1 MSADVRSQIQLNLQK
16 KKNRDHE
23 NGSQLI
29 TFGTKKK
36 GKTFAEAFQDKHWL
50 LRLSNRTTAVSENQ
64 AQFLQYAD
72 ERLKQEL
79 EDQDRDDDAEDW
91 MPISGN
97 GQSAGA
103 SSSDEAGAEVRFR
116 RLEEQMQHMASSLY
130 FLTKKYQEMSLSS
143 WVVRAPGTVK
153 SMQSVWL

>member
-1 MSADVRSQIQLNLQK
+1 MSAVPADVRSQIQLNLQK
-16 KKNRDHE
+16 KKNRDLE

-29 TFGTKKK
+29 TFGSKMK
-36 GKTFAEAFQDKHWL
+36 GKTFAEGFQDQHFKQWIV
-50 LRLSNRTTAVSENQ
+50 RLSARRTPMSENQ
-64 AQFLQYAD
+64 KEFMDYVH

-79 EDQDRDDDAEDW
+79 EDQDRDDDDAEDW

-97 GQSAGA
+97 GQSAASSSQLGA
-103 SSSDEAGAEVRFR
+103 SSSDEAGAEARFR

-143 WVVRAPGTVK
+143 RE
-153 SMQSVWL
+153 S